1 MTAYS
6 AYAWSSDTRSQQKP
20 AAKCDVLSMVQQLP
34 IAKPDIR

>member
-6 AYAWSSDTRSQQKP
+6 SFSDTRSQQNP
-20 AAKCDVLSMVQQLP
+20 AAKCDKQTTVQQLL